1 MNTDEVRELI
11 YTPEGRL
18 DVFTNFLRILN
29 YSVDFEES
37 LALLAGESKTF
48 MQSEAI
54 VLLLIDEHT
63 QNFYYYLSLGLIGLS
78 FKDIVIN
85 KKTVFFSR
93 AIKSVVPLYSN
104 DPHKEPFFFPFTD
117 ILGDKARS
125 MLFVP
130 LRSRKKTVGSL
141 MYLNKMNG
149 TYDDE
154 DMEFAVFIS
163 DFLSISLSSSKLFH
177 ENQSKAYEV
186 SALYQMSMARNN
198 SKHLDDIL
206 NDNLSVLCEAFE
218 AHRVSII
225 IKEGK
230 NFVFKCCAGIPKH
243 ILEAEVVNVKDNIL
257 SLVLETGKP
266 VYSRDVKIDS
276 ISNLVRPLR
285 YKSKT
290 FMVCPI
296 FDRSEVMGFIC
307 VTERSSDI
315 SFKFTD
321 VNLLEM
327 LSQQVSE
334 NYRSIVLSKE
344 SDIKQKMDNEVS
356 IASNIQ
362 QSILPKNFKNKAG
375 VDIYANNI
383 PAKDVGG
390 DFYDFIE
397 IGDGKYVAI
406 MADVSGKGL
415 PAGLFMT
422 MTRSIIKVTFGTT
435 DNPSKALEITNRYVY
450 EDSKT
455 GMFVTCF
462 AAVIDTKNR
471 KITFAN
477 AGHGEQYM
485 LSKNANGYDIK
496 IMFKKSKPL
505 GFLDDTKYVNNTIKY
520 RSGDFVVLFT
530 DGVTD
535 TFDLDGLDYGEE
547 SIKNLLSVSKFE
559 TAFDVYST
567 MLEDIILF
575 KKDAE
580 QFDDI
585 TMMILRLP

>member
-1 MNTDEVRELI
+1 MNTEEVRELI

-18 DVFTNFLRILN
+18 DIFAKFLRILN
-29 YSVDFEES
+29 YSLDFEES

-48 MQSEAI
+48 MQSETI

-63 QNFYYYLSLGLIGLS
+63 QNFYYHLSLGSLGHV

-104 DPHKEPFFFPFTD
+104 DPDREPFFFPFTD
-117 ILGDKARS
+117 ILGEKARN

-141 MYLNKMNG
+141 IYINKTNSN
-149 TYDDE
+149 YDDE

-186 SALYQMSMARNN
+186 SALYQMSMAINN
-198 SKHLDDIL
+198 YKNLDDIL

-225 IKEGK
+225 VKEGK
-230 NFVFKCCAGIPKH
+230 NFVFKCCAGVPKH
-243 ILEAEVVNVKDNIL
+243 IVEGEIVNVKDNIL

-266 VYSRDVKIDS
+266 VYSRDVRIDS
-276 ISNLVRPLR
+276 VYNLVRPLR

-296 FDRSEVMGFIC
+296 FDRMEVMGFIC
-307 VTERSSDI
+307 VTDRSTDV

-334 NYRSIVLSKE
+334 NYRSIMLSLE
-344 SDIKQKMDNEVS
+344 ADQKQKMDNEVA

-375 VDIYANNI
+375 IDIYANNI

-390 DFYDFIE
+390 DFYDFID
-397 IGDGKYVAI
+397 IGNGKYVAI

-422 MTRSIIKVTFGTT
+422 MTRSIIKVTFGST
-435 DNPSKALEITNRYVY
+435 DNPSKALEITNKYVY

-462 AAVIDTKNR
+462 AAVIDTISR
-471 KITFAN
+471 KITFSN
-477 AGHGEQYM
+477 AGHGEQY
-485 LSKNANGYDIK
+485 LISRNATGYDIK
-496 IMFKKSKPL
+496 VMFKKSKPL
-505 GFLDDTKYVNNTIKY
+505 GFLNDTRYVNNSIKY
-520 RSGDFVVLFT
+520 KSGDFIVLFT

-535 TFDLDGLDYGEE
+535 TFDLDGLDYGED
-547 SIKNLLSVSKFE
+547 SIKKLLEVSKFE